1 MLTCCLLNQFSIAW
15 RVQQIIFQKLLSLS
29 SLAVTLQYYKPKL
42 GLSLRKLK
50 RMTSKQQIWW
60 LGMTCVAACVSFLPE
75 NVAVGTDVRRFP
87 DRFSSTRLVRPR
99 KAVGSI
105 WPSLQSERKS
115 FCRFKRPRREKTSRG
130 RIWRLFPD
138 KSSTWVSISTFS
150 GIDIWPLSRHS
161 TQRFPARYERRKN
174 SQWRFVIYNWTSVCQ
189 FLNGMHRFFQ
199 FT

>member
-1 MLTCCLLNQFSIAW
+1 
-15 RVQQIIFQKLLSLS
+15 
-29 SLAVTLQYYKPKL
+29 
-42 GLSLRKLK
+42 
-50 RMTSKQQIWW
+50 MTSKQQIWW
-60 LGMTCVAACVSFLPE
+60 LGMTCVAACVSCLPE

-138 KSSTWVSISTFS
+138 KSSTWVSTSTFS

-161 TQRFPARYERRKN
+161 TQRFPARYERGKN
-174 SQWRFVIYNWTSVCQ
+174 SQWRYVNFDVAEMHRSFQFIYNPKIV
-189 FLNGMHRFFQ
+189 FPL
-199 FT
+199 FTVFRPAEAVSKRPM